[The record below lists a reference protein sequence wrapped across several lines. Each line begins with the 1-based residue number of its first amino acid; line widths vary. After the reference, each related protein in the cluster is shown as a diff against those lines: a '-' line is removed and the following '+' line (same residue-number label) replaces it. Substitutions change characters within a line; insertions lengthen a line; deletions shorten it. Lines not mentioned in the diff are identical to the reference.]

1 MSVRDSWYLLPL
13 CHQHNGTTRAS
24 LSYSIHTNPALHN
37 DGAIDRYA
45 HWRTF
50 YQERFKY
57 TRATGKST
65 LIFLVAF
72 PALIGY
78 VAYQSE
84 GLFEFAGKRRGESV
98 TTRG

>member
-1 MSVRDSWYLLPL
+1 MVELKPSSAIQRGPL
-13 CHQHNGTTRAS
+13 NKGGWDAPH
-24 LSYSIHTNPALHN
+24 ALHN